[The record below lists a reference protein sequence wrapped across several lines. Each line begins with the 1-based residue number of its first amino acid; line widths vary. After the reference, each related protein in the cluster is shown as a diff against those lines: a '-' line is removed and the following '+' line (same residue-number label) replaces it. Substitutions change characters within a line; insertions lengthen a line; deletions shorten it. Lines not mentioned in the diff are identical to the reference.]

1 MKRAE
6 FNDKVTAF
14 LERASQCMDGDAA
27 ELGAEL
33 VYELAKFYSDR
44 KVFTRLYCSSCG
56 YEGHPDEE
64 EVLPSGDLAD
74 KCPECKETG
83 YMCSYT
89 ELMWKKK
96 CKEWG
101 ADYVPYYR

>member
-33 VYELAKFYSDR
+33 MYELAKFYSDR
-44 KVFTRLYCSSCG
+44 KIFTRLYCSRCG

-64 EVLPSGDLAD
+64 EALVD
-74 KCPECKETG
+74 KCPECKEVG

-89 ELMWKKK
+89 ERMWKKK

-101 ADYVPYYR
+101 TDYVPYYP

>member
-1 MKRAE
+1 MKRAK

-14 LERASQCMDGDAA
+14 LESGGA
-27 ELGAEL
+27 EMLGAEL

-44 KVFTRLYCSSCG
+44 KIFTRLYCSRCG

-64 EVLPSGDLAD
+64 EALAD
-74 KCPECKETG
+74 KCPECKEVG

-89 ELMWKKK
+89 ERLWKK

-101 ADYVPYYR
+101 TDYVPYYP